1 MMHAAMRRIPQ
12 LLQPSKSVAGSV
24 LLVAAIYVLTLCLLE
39 TRGFWIVDNA
49 NKFLQMQAIL
59 ESGYRDYSLPWP
71 GQDLD
76 PDFEFNPLPPPFS
89 HVEGG
94 KLYSFYPPFFATIS
108 SIPFRLF
115 GVLGLYLLS
124 LLSSVLALAGL
135 ARLAGAF
142 GLGPSVRHAVVLLA
156 GLCTPIW
163 FYSVVFWEHMPAVC
177 LAIWGIAFL
186 LRSLESGSRS
196 ELIAGCLLTTL
207 GVYFRD
213 ELYLLCAVL
222 VAMAILCS
230 PSRRLRVAALA
241 LITMG
246 LGILPLW
253 AFQWLAL
260 GHPLGFHIVSQAAAG
275 PVEHL
280 LARPVVLYILFLAA
294 APQVW
299 ASIAL
304 TAPFALGFVWNPRLS
319 AGAFERALPV
329 YAGVAAACG
338 GLFLVGGYAAAESP
352 ILWVNQSNG
361 LFSAAPILL
370 LAFARP
376 RLAGEAPEPARL
388 AQRLW
393 LIALAY
399 SALYLLASP
408 LAGSSGI
415 HWGNRLLLVL
425 YPILVLPAAANLV
438 RWLARHG
445 RRRMAGTI
453 ALALVVLVGAG
464 AQVYSIQLLQKRKEF
479 SYRLSREI
487 QRRPEQVVITPVWWA
502 PQDLFAAFYDK
513 AIFHVPTEDQADR
526 LLARLRRA
534 KHDRFLFVAARGTE
548 SRGTLVARVED
559 EGLGYFALD
568 FLRLET
574 R

>member
-12 LLQPSKSVAGSV
+12 LLHPSKSVAGSV
-24 LLVAAIYVLTLCLLE
+24 LLVAAIYAASLCLLE
-39 TRGFWIVDNA
+39 KRGFWIIDNA
-49 NKFLQMQAIL
+49 NKFLQLEAIL
-59 ESGYRDYSLPWP
+59 ESGYHDYWLPWP
-71 GQDLD
+71 GRELD

-108 SIPFRLF
+108 SVPFRLF
-115 GVLGLYLLS
+115 GAWGLYLLP
-124 LLSSVLALAGL
+124 LLSSVLTLAGL
-135 ARLAGAF
+135 ASLAGAF
-142 GLGPSVRHAVVLLA
+142 GLGPSVRHAVVILA
-156 GLCTPIW
+156 GLCTPLW

-177 LAIWGIAFL
+177 LAVWGIAFL
-186 LRSLESGSRS
+186 LRSIESGSRAQ
-196 ELIAGCLLTTL
+196 LIAGCLLASL
-207 GVYFRD
+207 AVYFRD
-213 ELYLLCAVL
+213 ELYLLCGVL
-222 VAMAILCS
+222 VAMATLHS
-230 PSRRLRVAALA
+230 PARRLRVAGLALTTMALA
-241 LITMG
+241 
-246 LGILPLW
+246 ILPLW

-260 GHPLGFHIVSQAAAG
+260 GHPLGFHVVSQAAAG
-275 PVEHL
+275 PAEHL
-280 LARPVVLYILFLAA
+280 LARPLVLYVLFLAA
-294 APQVW
+294 VPEVW
-299 ASIAL
+299 GSIVL
-304 TAPFALGFVWNPRLS
+304 TAPFALGFAWNPRLS
-319 AGAFERALPV
+319 AGAFERALPIC
-329 YAGVAAACG
+329 AGVAAASCCVS
-338 GLFLVGGYAAAESP
+338 VGGQASAESP
-352 ILWVNQSNG
+352 MLWLNQSNG
-361 LFSAAPILL
+361 LFSAAPVLL
-370 LAFARP
+370 LAFVRP

-399 SALYLLASP
+399 SALYVLASP

-445 RRRMAGTI
+445 RRRTLGTI
-453 ALALVVLVGAG
+453 ALALVVLVSAG

-487 QRRPEQVVITPVWWA
+487 RQRPEQVVVTPVWWA

-513 AIFHVPTEDQADR
+513 AIFLVRSEEQADR

-534 KHDRFLFVAARGTE
+534 KQERFLFVVPRGTE
-548 SRGTLVARVED
+548 STGTLVARVD
-559 EGLGYFALD
+559 DGGLNFFALD
-568 FLRLET
+568 FLRVEI